1 MNRLLLILLLM
12 LTAIT
17 QAHAQKRHT
26 VKPAMDTV
34 KPYGKTYIKPH
45 FSGGDSA
52 LQSYTKKNL
61 KYPDA
66 ARESNITGRVVVQF
80 MVDEKGLVS
89 RVKVIRGIG
98 GGCDE
103 EATRVVKAMPLWVPA
118 SYKNKTVSAVEVLPI
133 VFDLQ

>member
-1 MNRLLLILLLM
+1 MNKLLLILFLL
-12 LTAIT
+12 LA
-17 QAHAQKRHT
+17 QSAHAQKRRV
-26 VKPAMDTV
+26 VKPEMDTV
-34 KPYGKTYIKPH
+34 KPYGKTYMKPH

-80 MVDEKGLVS
+80 LVDEKGLVS

-103 EATRVVKAMPLWVPA
+103 EAVRVVKAMPLWVPA
-118 SYKNKTVSAVEVLPI
+118 SYKNKPVTAVEVLPI
-133 VFDLQ
+133 VFHLQ

>member
-1 MNRLLLILLLM
+1 MSKLLLILLL
-12 LTAIT
+12 LLA
-17 QAHAQKRHT
+17 QSAHAQKRHA
-26 VKPAMDTV
+26 VKPITDTV

-103 EATRVVKAMPLWVPA
+103 EAKRVVKAMPLWVPA
-118 SYKNKTVSAVEVLPI
+118 SYKNKPVSAVEILPI
-133 VFDLQ
+133 VFHLE